1 MATTP
6 WTDSIHTYEPDANG
20 RCTSGW
26 ANDAGQ
32 WVPCRSTQRSSTLHD
47 DPDADFRERHD
58 HGGGDC
64 MCFENEDGPSYYEA
78 MEANREGREPRPRRQ
93 RRRGDDIP
101 PVSAYAHYNE
111 EAQSVWYA
119 ENRYDMEHADE
130 IIEDDD

>member
-6 WTDSIHTYEPDANG
+6 WTDSIHTYEPDADG
-20 RCTSGW
+20 RCISGW
-26 ANDAGQ
+26 VNDAGQ
-32 WVPCRSTQRSSTLHD
+32 WVKCRSTQRSSVLHD
-47 DPDADFRERHD
+47 DPDAEFRQMHD

-64 MCFENEDGPSYYEA
+64 MCFEDERGPSYYEA
-78 MEANREGREPRPRRQ
+78 MDAYAKRAKGRPVRA

-111 EAQSVWYA
+111 EAQAVWYA

-130 IIEDDD
+130 IIEDDR